1 MMIYS
6 WLVDHQRSGTVA
18 TETADNAVSTQEALK
33 QHKQWLENFRRDMS
47 LTAAAAASN
56 AV

>member
-1 MMIYS
+1 
-6 WLVDHQRSGTVA
+6 LVDHQRSGTDA
-18 TETADNAVSTQEALK
+18 IETADNAVSTQEALK